1 MFVELNDKAFYKANE
16 GDIFS
21 IQIIHN
27 KKFAAPISKQELLD
41 AELKRISLLEQ
52 EVDRLKQEKQKL
64 QEENEEFKKNVNEK
78 INRFISVF
86 KNESVGGNDEES
98 L

>member
-64 QEENEEFKKNVNEK
+64 QEENEELKLENVILTELLK
-78 INRFISVF
+78 
-86 KNESVGGNDEES
+86 EERRKVK
-98 L
+98 